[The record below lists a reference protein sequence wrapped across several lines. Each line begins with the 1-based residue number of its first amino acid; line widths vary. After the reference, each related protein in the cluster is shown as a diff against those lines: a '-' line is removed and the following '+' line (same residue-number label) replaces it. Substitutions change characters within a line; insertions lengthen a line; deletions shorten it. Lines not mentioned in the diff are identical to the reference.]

1 MAYIIN
7 RFNGS
12 QLIVLRDGTVDTST
26 SVSLVGKNYT
36 GYGEIQNENF
46 LFLLENFS
54 NPNPPATPLSGQLW
68 YNSTEST
75 INVYD
80 GLSWLPVG
88 SAKVASDQ
96 PTPSLGALWLKSST
110 NQLYVH
116 NGDLWN
122 LIGPEAV
129 EGFGETKVSAR
140 TILSNTGDRFP
151 VLVTLVN
158 GSVIAIAS
166 DTQFTI
172 DPSEISD
179 GFTGVIYKGLN
190 VRSTYNLQ
198 GSLIGNSTTATR
210 LETPRKING
219 VNFDGQ
225 QDIIINSSTANKL
238 IPGSYILGNDFNG
251 SGQAI
256 WTIDATPN
264 NSIGKIVARDS
275 LGNFSANTISADV
288 IGNLNGNV
296 DTSSGTSKFNRVEA
310 NEFVGAQLTG
320 NSLTTS
326 RFRTARRI
334 NGVLFDGSADVTV
347 PADANS
353 LTGTRLAINVVESSL
368 TSVGIL
374 NELTVADAGI
384 RVGTELQIFNS
395 GGTQP
400 TIRCPIAD
408 RGIAFATYDV
418 SQPMNHAKMTL
429 IPSSVAS
436 SLGGFSAPALI
447 PDESGQMNLGT
458 PSIKW
463 DNIYSN
469 NFVGIASSARYADL
483 AEKYISDKFYE
494 FGTVVEFGG
503 KCEITEAKE
512 NSKKVAGIISQ
523 NPAYLMNSECEG
535 EYALPVA
542 LQGRVKCK
550 VVGKIEKG
558 DMLISAG
565 NGYAKSCQEP
575 KMGTVIGKSLEDFDG
590 SEGTIE
596 VVVGRL

>member
-12 QLIVLRDGTVDTST
+12 QLVVLRDGTVDTST
-26 SVSLVGKNYT
+26 SVGLVGKNYT

-68 YNSTEST
+68 YNSNEST

-80 GLSWLPVG
+80 GSSWLPVG
-88 SAKVASDQ
+88 SAKVAADQ

-110 NQLYVH
+110 KQLYVH

-158 GSVIAIAS
+158 DSIISISS
-166 DTQFTI
+166 DNQFTI

-198 GSLIGNSTTATR
+198 GNLIGNSTTATR
-210 LETPRKING
+210 LETPRRING
-219 VNFDGQ
+219 ISFDGQ
-225 QDIIINSSTANKL
+225 QDITVNSSTAEKL
-238 IPGSYILGNDFNG
+238 IPGSYIVGDEFDG
-251 SGQAI
+251 SSEQT

-275 LGNFSANTISADV
+275 LGNFSANVITADV
-288 IGNLNGNV
+288 IGTLNGNV
-296 DTSSGTSKFNRVEA
+296 DVESGTSKFNRIEA

-320 NSLTTS
+320 NALTAS

-347 PADANS
+347 SANAET
-353 LTGTRLAINVVESSL
+353 LTGSRLAVNVVESSL

-374 NELTVADAGI
+374 NELMVADAGI

-408 RGIAFATYDV
+408 RGVSFATYDI
-418 SQPMNHAKMTL
+418 SQPMNYAKITL

-458 PSIKW
+458 PSVKW
-463 DNIYSN
+463 DNMYSN
-469 NFVGIASSARYADL
+469 NFVGTASAAKYADL
-483 AEKYISDKFYE
+483 AEKYLADQFYE

-503 KCEITEAKE
+503 KYEITEANE
-512 NSKKVAGIISQ
+512 NSKKIAGIISQ
-523 NPAYLMNSECEG
+523 NPAYLMNSECDG
-535 EYALPVA
+535 EHSLPVA

-550 VVGKIEKG
+550 VIGKIEKG
-558 DMLISAG
+558 DMLVSAG
-565 NGYAKSCQEP
+565 NGYAKSCQDP
-575 KMGTVIGKSLEDFDG
+575 KIGTVIGKSLEDFDD
-590 SEGTIE
+590 SEGIIE

>member
-12 QLIVLRDGTVDTST
+12 QLVVLRDGTVDTST
-26 SVSLVGKNYT
+26 SVGLVGKNYT

-68 YNSTEST
+68 YNSNEST

-80 GLSWLPVG
+80 GSSWLPVG
-88 SAKVASDQ
+88 SAKVATDQ

-110 NQLYVH
+110 KQLYVH

-158 GSVIAIAS
+158 DSIISISS
-166 DTQFTI
+166 DNQFTI
-172 DPSEISD
+172 DPSEVSD

-198 GSLIGNSTTATR
+198 GNLIGNSTTATR
-210 LETPRKING
+210 LETPRRING
-219 VNFDGQ
+219 VSFDGQ
-225 QDIIINSSTANKL
+225 QDITVNSSTAEKL
-238 IPGSYILGNDFNG
+238 IPGSYIVGDDFDG
-251 SGQAI
+251 SSEQT

-275 LGNFSANTISADV
+275 LGNFSANVITADV
-288 IGNLNGNV
+288 IGTLNGNV
-296 DTSSGTSKFNRVEA
+296 DVESGTSKFNRIEA

-320 NSLTTS
+320 NALTAS

-334 NGVLFDGSADVTV
+334 NGVLFDGSADVTIST
-347 PADANS
+347 DAET
-353 LTGTRLAINVVESSL
+353 LTGSRLAVNVVESSL

-374 NELTVADAGI
+374 NELMVADAGI

-408 RGIAFATYDV
+408 RGVSFATYDI
-418 SQPMNHAKMTL
+418 SQPMNYAKITL

-458 PSIKW
+458 PSVKW
-463 DNIYSN
+463 DNMYSN
-469 NFVGIASSARYADL
+469 NFVGTASAAKYADL
-483 AEKYISDKFYE
+483 AEKYLADQFYD

-503 KCEITEAKE
+503 KYEITEANE
-512 NSKKVAGIISQ
+512 NSKKIAGIISQ
-523 NPAYLMNSECEG
+523 NPAYLMNSECHG

-542 LQGRVKCK
+542 LQGRVRCK

-565 NGYAKSCQEP
+565 NGYAKSCQDP
-575 KMGTVIGKSLEDFDG
+575 KIGTVIGKSLEDFGG
-590 SEGTIE
+590 SEGIIE

>member
-12 QLIVLRDGTVDTST
+12 QLVVLRDGTVDTST
-26 SVSLVGKNYT
+26 SLGLVGKNYT

-54 NPNPPATPLSGQLW
+54 NSNPPATPLSGQLW

-80 GLSWLPVG
+80 GSSWLPVG
-88 SAKVASDQ
+88 SAKVAAEQ

-110 NQLYVH
+110 KQLYVH

-129 EGFGETKVSAR
+129 EGFAETQVSAR
-140 TILSNTGDRFP
+140 TLLSNTGDRFP

-158 GSVIAIAS
+158 GSIISIAS
-166 DTQFTI
+166 DNQFTI
-172 DPSEISD
+172 DPSEISE

-190 VRSTYNLQ
+190 VRSNYNLQ

-225 QDIIINSSTANKL
+225 QDITISSNTSKKL
-238 IPGSYILGNDFNG
+238 IPGSYILGNDFDG
-251 SGQAI
+251 STEETWA
-256 WTIDATPN
+256 IDATSN

-275 LGNFSANTISADV
+275 LGNFSANTIEANV
-288 IGNLNGNV
+288 IGTLNGNV
-296 DTSSGTSKFNRVEA
+296 DVSSGTSKFNRIEA

-320 NSLTTS
+320 NALTAS

-334 NGVLFDGSADVTV
+334 NGVLFDGTADVTV
-347 PADANS
+347 PADSNT
-353 LTGTRLAINVVESSL
+353 LTGSRLAINVTESSL

-374 NELTVADAGI
+374 NELTVADTGI

-395 GGTQP
+395 SGIYP
-400 TIRCPIAD
+400 TIACPIAD
-408 RGIAFATYDV
+408 RGITFATYDV
-418 SQPMNHAKMTL
+418 AQPMNYGKMRL
-429 IPSSVAS
+429 VPSSVS
-436 SLGGFSAPALI
+436 SSFGGLSAPALI

-458 PSIKW
+458 PSTKW
-463 DNIYSN
+463 DNIYAN
-469 NFVGIASSARYADL
+469 NFVGVASSAKYADL
-483 AEKYISDKFYE
+483 AENYKSDNLYD

-503 KCEITEAKE
+503 KYEITMAKE
-512 NSKKVAGIISQ
+512 NTNKIAGVISQ
-523 NPAYLMNSECEG
+523 NPAYLMNSECQHDRV
-535 EYALPVA
+535 LPVA
-542 LQGRVKCK
+542 LQGRVMCK
-550 VVGKIEKG
+550 VIGKIEKG

-565 NGYAKSCQEP
+565 KGRAKSCQDP
-575 KMGTVIGKSLEDFDG
+575 KIGTVIGKSLEDFDG
-590 SEGTIE
+590 LEGMIE

>member
-12 QLIVLRDGTVDTST
+12 QLVVLRDGTVDTST
-26 SVSLVGKNYT
+26 SGLVGKNYT

-68 YNSTEST
+68 YNSNEST

-80 GLSWLPVG
+80 GSSWLPVG
-88 SAKVASDQ
+88 SAKVAADQ

-110 NQLYVH
+110 KQLYVH

-158 GSVIAIAS
+158 DSIISISS
-166 DTQFTI
+166 DNQFTI

-198 GSLIGNSTTATR
+198 GNLIGNSTTATR
-210 LETPRKING
+210 LETPRRING
-219 VNFDGQ
+219 ISFDGQ
-225 QDIIINSSTANKL
+225 QDITVNSSTAEKL
-238 IPGSYILGNDFNG
+238 IPGSYIVGDEFDG
-251 SGQAI
+251 SSEQT

-275 LGNFSANTISADV
+275 LGNFSANVITADV
-288 IGNLNGNV
+288 IGTLNGNV
-296 DTSSGTSKFNRVEA
+296 DVESGTSKFNRIEA

-320 NSLTTS
+320 NALTAS

-347 PADANS
+347 SANAET
-353 LTGTRLAINVVESSL
+353 LTGSRLAVNVVESSL

-374 NELTVADAGI
+374 NELMVADAGI

-408 RGIAFATYDV
+408 RGVSFATYDI
-418 SQPMNHAKMTL
+418 SQPMNYAKITL

-458 PSIKW
+458 PSVKW
-463 DNIYSN
+463 DNMYSN
-469 NFVGIASSARYADL
+469 NFVGTASAAKYADL
-483 AEKYISDKFYE
+483 AEKYLADQFYE

-503 KCEITEAKE
+503 KYEITEANE
-512 NSKKVAGIISQ
+512 NSKKIAGIISQ
-523 NPAYLMNSECEG
+523 NPAYLMNSECDG
-535 EYALPVA
+535 EHSLPVA

-550 VVGKIEKG
+550 VIGKIEKG
-558 DMLISAG
+558 DMLVSAG
-565 NGYAKSCQEP
+565 NGYAKSCQDP
-575 KMGTVIGKSLEDFDG
+575 KIGTVIGKSLEDFDD
-590 SEGTIE
+590 SEGIIE